1 MRYAISALLLTGSFA
16 VTVAAWADTTYTV
29 DKVIIT
35 GSKTVPTDKLLAAVQ
50 EHAGSRVTQAD
61 IVADQEAILKVLGA
75 ANVVGGI
82 QTSMRSKPNNHID
95 VIFAVNDQG
104 AQAPVVTKVAPKLHA
119 ETFVGNVSIPS
130 DKLAAAS
137 GLTIGEDLDNSK
149 ITAAQQAIA
158 AAYKAA
164 KLPVGMN
171 LSGAIQTVSPG
182 QVDVVWTIQ
191 ETKAKK
197 KKSTEDEGFKA
208 DE

>member
-1 MRYAISALLLTGSFA
+1 
-16 VTVAAWADTTYTV
+16 
-29 DKVIIT
+29 VIIT